1 MSFIIILI
9 PSSVLHTRIAINMR
23 FGTSLLAAA
32 LMAAKVEAVLRQ
44 YTLVVTHSTIAP
56 DGVSRRAWLVNGTT
70 PGPTIVADEG
80 DQLSINVINKGDE
93 PITIHWHGIEQ
104 LGTPWSDGVP
114 GITQYPIPIG
124 KSFVYNWTATQMGY
138 HWYHS
143 HQHLQV
149 DDGLRGDIYL
159 RPKPGRQN
167 PFGLISSD
175 AADIAAM
182 KVAERN
188 PHKLFIYDWKH
199 KTADEYMEE
208 WKRTMVEPLCLDD
221 ILINGKGQVVCPS
234 RQILDPVVNPTVG
247 KATDKGC
254 AFPNNTKN
262 TTTELEVFQVN
273 PASKWAAFNVVNA
286 ASIWD
291 LRVSIDNHTLY
302 TFAADGSYI
311 RPIQSEVIGFI
322 PDQMPKSAY
331 GSMRFSSSV
340 FPSGAIPLDKPLKDY
355 TVRVAASVLP
365 QRLSGYAV
373 LQYNA
378 KAPVKRDI
386 LRTETPTRVKR
397 TVYTTPHPKNPYIDY
412 AGQAIGSARELN
424 PIDIKPFPANPPP
437 KPSPD
442 QIVTIRLD
450 AERTSELG
458 WFLNNKTWTELPD
471 SATPVL
477 FDYNQGNAID
487 SHLKFTTLK
496 GQYVDVIMVVTSGNP
511 SLHPPHPIHK
521 HGVKA
526 WFLGWGSGGFPYK
539 TVAEAQAAGL
549 PGLNLVDPQYRD
561 TFVTPPGLGGQN
573 WIAFRFQSTD
583 PGPMFMH
590 CHIDPHLAVG
600 MAVVLLE
607 GIDQWP
613 KTPSYYTSRH

>member
-1 MSFIIILI
+1 
-9 PSSVLHTRIAINMR
+9 MR
-23 FGTSLLAAA
+23 LSTSLLAAA
-32 LMAAKVEAVLRQ
+32 VMAAKVGAVLRQ
-44 YTLVVTHSTIAP
+44 YTLVVTHTTIAP
-56 DGVSRRAWLVNGTT
+56 DGVSRSAWLVNGTT

-114 GITQYPIPIG
+114 GITQYPIAVG

-159 RPKPGRQN
+159 RPKPGREN
-167 PFGLISSD
+167 PFSLISSD

-182 KVAERN
+182 KAAEQN
-188 PHKLFIYDWKH
+188 PHKLFVYDWKH
-199 KTADEYMEE
+199 KTANEYMEE

-221 ILINGKGQVVCPS
+221 ILINGKGQVICPS
-234 RQILDPVVNPTVG
+234 RQILDPVVHPTVG

-254 AFPNNTKN
+254 AFPNNTKVFPYGGDPNSVKPEIFYECKN

-311 RPIQSEVIGFI
+311 RPIQSEFIGIPIGERFQFFI
-322 PDQMPKSAY
+322 K
-331 GSMRFSSSV
+331 
-340 FPSGAIPLDKPLKDY
+340 LDKPLKDY

-378 KAPVKRDI
+378 NAPVKRDLLAI
-386 LRTETPTRVKR
+386 EPPTKVKR
-397 TVYTTPHPKNPYIDY
+397 TVYSTPHPKNPYIDY

-424 PIDIKPFPANPPP
+424 SLDIKPFPANPPP

-450 AERTSELG
+450 AQRTSELG
-458 WFLNNKTWTELPD
+458 WFLNNRTWTELPD

-477 FDYNQGNAID
+477 FDYNQANAID
-487 SHLKFTTLK
+487 SHLKFPTLK

-521 HGVKA
+521 HGMKA

-549 PGLNLVDPQYRD
+549 AGLNMVDPQYRD

-600 MAVVLLE
+600 MAVLLLE
-607 GIDQWP
+607 GVDEWP
-613 KTPSYYTSRH
+613 TAPTYYTSQH

>member
-1 MSFIIILI
+1 MRLNAAIL
-9 PSSVLHTRIAINMR
+9 STVTLAVQVNAIVR
-23 FGTSLLAAA
+23 
-32 LMAAKVEAVLRQ
+32 K
-44 YTLVVTHSTIAP
+44 YTLVVTHGTIAP
-56 DGVSRRAWLVNGTT
+56 DGVSRTAWLVNGTT

-80 DQLSINVINKGDE
+80 DQLNINVINKGDE

-104 LGTPWSDGVP
+104 AGTPWADGVP
-114 GITQYPIPIG
+114 GVTQYPIPVG

-159 RPKPGRQN
+159 RPKASRVN
-167 PFGLISSD
+167 PFSLISNN

-182 KVAERN
+182 KAAERN
-188 PHKLFIYDWKH
+188 PYKLFVYDWKH
-199 KTADEYMEE
+199 KTSTDYMNE
-208 WKRTMVEPLCLDD
+208 WQRTLVEPLCLDD
-221 ILINGKGQVVCPS
+221 ILINGKGRIVCPS
-234 RQILDPVVNPTVG
+234 RAILDPVVHPLVG

-254 AFPNNTKN
+254 AYPNNTKVYPYGGDPTKVLPEIFYTCKN

-273 PASKWAAFNVVNA
+273 PTAKWAAFNVVNA

-311 RPIQSEVIGFI
+311 KPIQSEFIGIPIGERYQFFI
-322 PDQMPKSAY
+322 K
-331 GSMRFSSSV
+331 
-340 FPSGAIPLDKPLKDY
+340 LDKPVSNY
-355 TVRVAASVLP
+355 AVRVAASVLP

-373 LQYNA
+373 LQYNTSA
-378 KAPVKRDI
+378 PIPSDALSINAPTKAQSP
-386 LRTETPTRVKR
+386 
-397 TVYTTPHPKNPYIDY
+397 VYTTPLPKNPYIDY
-412 AGQAIGSARELN
+412 AGQAIGSARELD
-424 PIDIKPFPANPPP
+424 PAEIKPYPANPPP
-437 KPSPD
+437 IPAPS
-442 QIVTIRLD
+442 QIVTIRLN

-471 SATPVL
+471 TATPFM
-477 FDYNQGNAID
+477 FDLAQANSID
-487 SHLKFTTLK
+487 SALKFTTLNN
-496 GQYVDVIMVVTSGNP
+496 QYVDVIMVVTSGNP

-526 WFLGWGSGGFPYK
+526 WYLGWGSGNFPYK
-539 TVAEAQAAGL
+539 TVAEAAAAGL
-549 PGLNLVDPQYRD
+549 PGLNMVDPQYRD

-573 WIAFRFQSTD
+573 WIAFRFQSAD
-583 PGPMFMH
+583 PGPTFMH

-607 GIDQWP
+607 GIDKWP
-613 KTPSYYTSRH
+613 ATPSYYTSQH

>member
-1 MSFIIILI
+1 
-9 PSSVLHTRIAINMR
+9 MR
-23 FGTSLLAAA
+23 FSTSLLAAA
-32 LMAAKVEAVLRQ
+32 VMSAKVEAALRQ
-44 YTLVVTHSTIAP
+44 YTLVVTHATIAP
-56 DGVSRRAWLVNGTT
+56 DGVSRSAWLVNGTT

-114 GITQYPIPIG
+114 GITQHPIAVG
-124 KSFVYNWTATQMGY
+124 KSFMYNWTATQMGY

-159 RPKPGRQN
+159 RPKPGREN
-167 PFGLISSD
+167 PFSLISSD
-175 AADIAAM
+175 AANIAAM
-182 KVAERN
+182 KAAEQT
-188 PHKLFIYDWKH
+188 PHKLFVYDWKH

-208 WKRTMVEPLCLDD
+208 WKRTTVEPLCLDD

-234 RQILDPVVNPTVG
+234 RQVLDPVVHPTVG
-247 KATDKGC
+247 KATNKGC
-254 AFPNNTKN
+254 AFPNNTKVFPYGGDPSLVKPEIFYECKN

-311 RPIQSEVIGFI
+311 RPIESEFIGIPIGERFQFFI
-322 PDQMPKSAY
+322 K
-331 GSMRFSSSV
+331 
-340 FPSGAIPLDKPLKDY
+340 LDKPLKDY

-365 QRLSGYAV
+365 QRLSGFAV

-378 KAPVKRDI
+378 NAPIKRDLMAI
-386 LRTETPTRVKR
+386 EPPTKVKR
-397 TVYTTPHPKNPYIDY
+397 TVYSTPHPKNPYIDY

-424 PIDIKPFPANPPP
+424 AIDIKPFPANPPP
-437 KPSPD
+437 NPSPD

-458 WFLNNKTWTELPD
+458 WFLNNRTWTELAD
-471 SATPVL
+471 STAPVL
-477 FDYNQGNAID
+477 FDYNQANAID
-487 SHLKFTTLK
+487 SHLKFTSLK

-526 WFLGWGSGGFPYK
+526 WYLGWGSGGFPYK

-549 PGLNLVDPQYRD
+549 SGLNMVDPQYRD

-600 MAVVLLE
+600 MAVLLLE
-607 GIDQWP
+607 GIDEWP
-613 KTPSYYTSRH
+613 STPSYYTSQH

>member
-1 MSFIIILI
+1 
-9 PSSVLHTRIAINMR
+9 MR
-23 FGTSLLAAA
+23 FSTPLLAAA
-32 LMAAKVEAVLRQ
+32 VMTTKVHAALRQ
-44 YTLVVTHSTIAP
+44 YTLVVTHSNIAP
-56 DGVSRRAWLVNGTT
+56 DGVSRSAWLVNGTT

-114 GITQYPIPIG
+114 GVTQYPIPVG
-124 KSFVYNWTATQMGY
+124 KSFMYNWTATQMGY

-167 PFGLISSD
+167 PFSLISSNS
-175 AADIAAM
+175 ADIAAM
-182 KVAERN
+182 KAAEQN

-199 KTADEYMEE
+199 KTADEYMNE

-254 AFPNNTKN
+254 AFPNNTKVFPYGGDPNSVKPEIFYQCKN

-311 RPIQSEVIGFI
+311 RPIQSE
-322 PDQMPKSAY
+322 
-331 GSMRFSSSV
+331 
-340 FPSGAIPLDKPLKDY
+340 LDKPVGDY

-365 QRLSGYAV
+365 QRLSGFAV
-373 LQYNA
+373 LQYNT
-378 KAPVKRDI
+378 KAPIKRDLLDPPTKVKRAV
-386 LRTETPTRVKR
+386 T
-397 TVYTTPHPKNPYIDY
+397 TTPAPKNPYIDY
-412 AGQAIGSARELN
+412 AGQAIGSARELDT
-424 PIDIKPFPANPPP
+424 IDIKPFPANPPP

-442 QIVTIRLD
+442 QIVTIRLN

-458 WFLNNKTWTELPD
+458 WFLNNRTWTELPD
-471 SATPVL
+471 SATPLL
-477 FDYNQGNAID
+477 FDYNQASAID
-487 SHLKFTTLK
+487 SHLKFTSLK
-496 GQYVDVIMVVTSGNP
+496 GRQSVDP
-511 SLHPPHPIHK
+511 SPSPVSTDPEFNTAWADLSRSIHK

-526 WFLGWGSGGFPYK
+526 WFLGWGSGAFPYN

-613 KTPSYYTSRH
+613 KTPSYYTSQH

>member
-1 MSFIIILI
+1 
-9 PSSVLHTRIAINMR
+9 MR
-23 FGTSLLAAA
+23 LSTPLLAAA
-32 LMAAKVEAVLRQ
+32 VLATKVSAVLRQ
-44 YTLVVTHSTIAP
+44 YTLVITHGTIAP

-70 PGPTIVADEG
+70 PGPTIVGDEG
-80 DQLSINVINKGDE
+80 DEFNINVINQGDE

-114 GITQYPIPIG
+114 GITQYPIPVG
-124 KSFVYNWTATQMGY
+124 QSFVYNWTATQMGY

-143 HQHLQV
+143 HHQLQV

-159 RPKPGRQN
+159 RPKADRVN
-167 PFGLISSD
+167 PFSLISGD
-175 AADIAAM
+175 TADIAAM

-188 PHKLFIYDWKH
+188 PLKLFVYDWKH
-199 KTADEYMEE
+199 KTANEYMSE
-208 WKRTMVEPLCLDD
+208 WQRTMVEPLCLDD
-221 ILINGKGQVVCPS
+221 ILINGKGQVVCPN
-234 RQILDPVVNPTVG
+234 RAILDPVVHPAVG

-254 AFPNNTKN
+254 AFPNNTNVYPYGGDPTTVLPEIYYECKN

-273 PASKWAAFNVVNA
+273 PAAKWAAFNVVNA
-286 ASIWD
+286 ASVWD
-291 LRVSIDNHTLY
+291 LRISIDNHTLY

-311 RPIQSEVIGFI
+311 RPIESEFIGVPIGERFQFFI
-322 PDQMPKSAY
+322 K
-331 GSMRFSSSV
+331 
-340 FPSGAIPLDKPLKDY
+340 LDKPLKDY

-378 KAPVKRDI
+378 RASVPTKRG
-386 LRTETPTRVKR
+386 LEETGQPTKVKR

-412 AGQAIGSARELN
+412 AGQAIGGARELA
-424 PIDIKPFPANPPP
+424 PADIKPYPANPPP
-437 KPSPD
+437 MPSSD
-442 QIVTIRLD
+442 QILTIRLN

-458 WFLNNKTWTELPD
+458 WFLNNRSWTELPD

-477 FDYNQGNAID
+477 FDLNQANAVD
-487 SHLKFTTLK
+487 SHLKFATRK

-521 HGVKA
+521 HGMKA
-526 WFLGWGSGGFPYK
+526 WFLGWGSGGFPYN
-539 TVAEAQAAGL
+539 TVAEAAAAGL

-600 MAVVLLE
+600 MAVLLLE

-613 KTPSYYTSRH
+613 PVPTYYLAQH